1 MPLKIDE
8 YITPEEAV
16 KQLDE
21 VIQLMND
28 MHWDHTFHPEK
39 VGEHWLKASEIA
51 RDLRFEIVKVGI
63 RDEIKRRQK
72 EKTQAA

>member
-1 MPLKIDE
+1 
-8 YITPEEAV
+8 
-16 KQLDE
+16 
-21 VIQLMND
+21 MND

-39 VGEHWLKASEIA
+39 VGEHWLKASKIA
-51 RDLRFEIVKVGI
+51 SDLKLEIVKVGI